1 MKKLII
7 VSVARFEKSLLTTLG
22 DPELETPAS

>member
-7 VSVARFEKSLLTTLG
+7 VSVARFEKSLLTTSG
-22 DPELETPAS
+22 DPGLETPAS